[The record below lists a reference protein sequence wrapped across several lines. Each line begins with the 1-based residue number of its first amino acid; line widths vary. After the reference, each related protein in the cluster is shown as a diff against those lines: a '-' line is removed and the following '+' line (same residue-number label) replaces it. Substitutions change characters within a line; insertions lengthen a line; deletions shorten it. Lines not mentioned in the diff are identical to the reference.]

1 MKRFCMG
8 LLLLA
13 GYYAG
18 FAQKPASSL
27 LWEIRGKGI
36 SQPSYLFGTFH
47 LICKSDFQVSEAL
60 KSRLAA
66 TKQFYGELAMGDPNK
81 IAMELGMKMLM
92 PDHTLQSLL
101 PAGEYEIVEKKFLE
115 ITGMP
120 LALFNQFKPFMA
132 LSVVTQNSISCTD
145 KIQPETEFVEL
156 AKANQLPILGLETL
170 EDEINAINIEPID
183 SQITALKKIVTNFD
197 STKTVMAQLVNVYKQ
212 RNVDSLYRFMKEA
225 GTDSDFE
232 KELLSKRNHKWIPV
246 IEKAIAE
253 KPSFFAVGAGHLGGP
268 EGVINLLRQ
277 RGYEVLPVMY

>member
-47 LICKSDFQVSEAL
+47 LICRSDFPISETL

-66 TKQFYGELAMGDPNK
+66 TKQFYGELAMDDPNK

-92 PDHTLQSLL
+92 PDRTLQSLL

-132 LSVVTQNSISCTD
+132 LSIVTQNSISCAD
-145 KIQPETEFVEL
+145 KIQPETEFVQL

-170 EDEINAINIEPID
+170 EDEINAINTEPID

-197 STKTVMAQLVNVYKQ
+197 STKAVMAQLVDVYKQ

-232 KELLSKRNHKWIPV
+232 KELLGKRNHKWIPV
-246 IEKAIAE
+246 MEKAMAE
-253 KPSFFAVGAGHLGGP
+253 KSSFFAVGAGHLGGP

>member
-27 LWEIRGKGI
+27 LWEIRGRGI

-47 LICKSDFQVSEAL
+47 LMCRSDFQVSEIL

-66 TKQFYGELAMGDPNK
+66 TKQFYGELAMDDPNK

-92 PDHTLQSLL
+92 PDRTLQSLL
-101 PAGEYEIVEKKFLE
+101 PAGEYELVEKKFLE

-120 LALFNQFKPFMA
+120 LSLFNQFKPFMA
-132 LSVVTQNSISCTD
+132 LSIVTQNSISCTD
-145 KIQPETEFVEL
+145 KIQPETEFVQL
-156 AKANQLPILGLETL
+156 AKANQLPVLGLETL
-170 EDEINAINIEPID
+170 EDEINAINTEPID

-197 STKTVMAQLVNVYKQ
+197 STKTVMAQLVHVYKQ
-212 RNVDSLYRFMKEA
+212 RNPDSLYRFMKEA

-246 IEKAIAE
+246 MEKAMAE

-277 RGYEVLPVMY
+277 RGYEVVPVMY